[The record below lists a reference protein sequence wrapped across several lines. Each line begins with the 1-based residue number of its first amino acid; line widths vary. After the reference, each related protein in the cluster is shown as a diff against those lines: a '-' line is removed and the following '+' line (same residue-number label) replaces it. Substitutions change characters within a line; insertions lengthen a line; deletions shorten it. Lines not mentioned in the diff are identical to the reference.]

1 MPKQFPLEV
10 KDKALALYLEGDKSA
25 REIVEVLWEEY
36 EVEVKPSTI
45 YAWAREG
52 EWGVQQGE
60 VRTQALEQI
69 KESEGQRFARV
80 QKEHL
85 NNYESLRHKAENAL
99 DHLVIDKAFDA
110 AKVLDMSIKGER
122 QVIEGMINLQF
133 VQNVLSVLVD
143 EINDEE
149 VLRRVASRLK
159 SLIQTEETS
168 KT

>member
-1 MPKQFPLEV
+1 
-10 KDKALALYLEGDKSA
+10 
-25 REIVEVLWEEY
+25 
-36 EVEVKPSTI
+36 
-45 YAWAREG
+45 
-52 EWGVQQGE
+52 
-60 VRTQALEQI
+60 
-69 KESEGQRFARV
+69 
-80 QKEHL
+80 
-85 NNYESLRHKAENAL
+85 
-99 DHLVIDKAFDA
+99 
-110 AKVLDMSIKGER
+110 MSIKGER

>member
-25 REIVEVLWEEY
+25 REIVEILWVEY
-36 EVEVKPSTI
+36 DLEVKPSTI

-52 EWGVQQGE
+52 EWGIQQGE
-60 VRTQALEQI
+60 ARTQALDTLR
-69 KESEGQRFARV
+69 ESEGQRFARV

-85 NNYESLRHKAENAL
+85 DNYESLRHKAENAL
-99 DHLVIDKAFDA
+99 DHLVFDKAFDA
-110 AKVLDMSIKGER
+110 AKVLDLSIKGER

-149 VLRRVASRLK
+149 VLRRIAGRLK
-159 SLIQTEETS
+159 SLIQTEETA
-168 KT
+168 KI